1 METIFLLSL
10 DLLQELLLKTL
21 LILVLVFTWPKRKT
35 VSAWWPSMKQ
45 PVCSWLVTQ
54 HTEVLKG
61 AIWFQ
66 EERSP
71 CRERVAGCFEPHL
84 EIECLPSSWWASGLV
99 TQMLW
104 CQLWGEGRER
114 GESSEGRRHS
124 SLSFWTICRYWHT
137 FSSELSSPSSPL
149 PPSPPPS
156 TQGNSGEMGLGKL
169 SRFLDLVLIA
179 CDFVLL

>member
-1 METIFLLSL
+1 METSFVLSL

-21 LILVLVFTWPKRKT
+21 SHLGPCVHLTEQEDG

-45 PVCSWLVTQ
+45 RVCSWLVTQ
-54 HTEVLKG
+54 HTEVLRG

-71 CRERVAGCFEPHL
+71 CRAGCFEPHL
-84 EIECLPSSWWASGLV
+84 EIECLPSSWWAAALV
-99 TQMLW
+99 TQMLQ
-104 CQLWGEGRER
+104 CQLWGGGRER

-124 SLSFWTICRYWHT
+124 GLSFWTICRYWHT

-149 PPSPPPS
+149 PTSPPPS
-156 TQGNSGEMGLGKL
+156 TRGNSGEMGLGKL
-169 SRFLDLVLIA
+169 SRFLGLVLIA